1 MYKTFLILGGDG
13 YFGWPLAMRLAVQNP
28 ESKII
33 IVDNQWRRNAVKI
46 QGSDSIIPIATPQ
59 ERIEAFNKIHSLSN
73 IRYIDMDVNS
83 SGLEELIRYEQ
94 PGIIYHLAQQ
104 CSAPY
109 SMKGEEEAMY
119 TLLNNEAGNMRLL
132 WAVKKH
138 VPDTHIIKLGSF
150 GEYAKGGI
158 DISEGYFQPEYKG
171 KKASKLMPFP
181 READDIY
188 HVSKI
193 NDTNYVAM
201 ACRKWGLKITDV
213 MQSTIF
219 GNITDEMMNCPELYT
234 RYDYDEA
241 FGTVL
246 NRFLAQVVV
255 GYPLSV
261 YGTGK
266 QRTGLMCLKDSV
278 NSLAGLAEETPSP
291 GEHKVINHVT
301 VTNYSI
307 NELAESV
314 RSIAEQEGYKV
325 SIKHDAFDPRME
337 RPDQKLEYGI
347 NTDYIDEKRVH
358 SPFADIIRETL
369 KLIAKHKDRISLNV
383 FPPAINWA
391 HDEKMKQK
399 VLIKDEKIVILEEES
414 KKEESIDNEAY
425 WAKFRKE
432 NFHSRRINFNPGT
445 LGTPSERVKHARI
458 FTAKSDEMD
467 AHPLGLYEFGRKCQ
481 NEIQDLCKEIWHS
494 PGYYSMVV
502 HGTSQTLNLIA
513 LSMLRVFH
521 SEGKAPYRIMTTEHE
536 HIGGIGCF
544 ENIPEY
550 EVHYIDDKTLD
561 DKDAL
566 KKKIEQIKPHMA
578 FFSHVY
584 YDTGSKTPAAEWASI
599 FKKYAPECKVFID
612 AAQSLGVMDLPFGDA
627 DVILGSAHKW
637 LFGPHGGG
645 LIWMKNNF
653 KNWIQSLY
661 WSGHGLIADA
671 DLESLSIPGGQDF
684 MLYPAMVE
692 ALKLY
697 KSVGKDTIMQRSAML
712 ANWFQKK
719 LTDAVSPLK
728 SDCVFMNTTMNS
740 PVITI
745 AFQEFDPYPLYKS
758 LNDRHI
764 HVKCIK
770 EHKIGDK
777 VYHIL
782 RFGFPYF
789 ETLDRL
795 DYAVGQIK
803 QLVAAETEHK
813 ELKFG
818 T

>member
-13 YFGWPLAMRLAVQNP
+13 YFGWPLAMRLAVQHPNG
-28 ESKII
+28 KIF
-33 IVDNQWRRNAVKI
+33 VADNQWRRDVVKS
-46 QGSDSIIPIATPQ
+46 QGSDSIIPIVSPE
-59 ERIEAFNKIHSLSN
+59 ERIKAFNRIHGVSN
-73 IRYIDMDVNS
+73 IQYINMDVNS
-83 SGLEELIRYEQ
+83 SRLEELIKHEQ

-109 SMKGEEEAMY
+109 SMKGEEEAIY

-138 VPDTHIIKLGSF
+138 VPDSHIIKLGSF
-150 GEYAKGGI
+150 GEYSKAGI

-171 KKASKLMPFP
+171 KKASKPMPFP

-266 QRTGLMCLKDSV
+266 QRTGLMGLRDSV
-278 NSLAGLAEETPSP
+278 NSLAGLAEEVPAA

-301 VTNYSI
+301 VSDYSI

-314 RSIAEQEGYKV
+314 RCIAEQEGYKV

-337 RPDQKLEYGI
+337 RPDKKLEYGI
-347 NTDYIDEKRVH
+347 HTDYIDERRVH
-358 SPFADIIRETL
+358 SSFADIIRETL
-369 KLIAKHKDRISLNV
+369 KLIAKYKDRISLDV
-383 FPPAINWA
+383 FPPVINWA

-399 VLIKDEKIVILEEES
+399 VLIKDEKIIILEEPKEQENINNES
-414 KKEESIDNEAY
+414 Y

-432 NFHSRRINFNPGT
+432 HFHSRRINFNPGT

-458 FTAKSDEMD
+458 FTAKSDEIE
-467 AHPLGLYEFGRKCQ
+467 AHPLGLYEYGRKCQ
-481 NEIQDLCKEIWHS
+481 DEIQVLCKDIWKS

-513 LSMLRVFH
+513 LSMLRVLH
-521 SEGKAPYRIMTTEHE
+521 KEDEGPYRIITTEHE

-550 EVHYIDDKTLD
+550 EVHYLDDKTLE

-566 KKKIEQIKPHMA
+566 KKKIEQIKPHIA

-584 YDTGSKTPAAEWASI
+584 YDTGSKTPALEWAKI
-599 FKKYAPECKVFID
+599 FKKYAPDAKIIVD
-612 AAQSLGVMDLPFGDA
+612 AAQSLGVMDLPFGNA
-627 DVILGSAHKW
+627 DVIVGSAHKW

-645 LIWMKNNF
+645 LIWMKNSF

-684 MLYPAMVE
+684 MLYPAMLE
-692 ALKLY
+692 ALNLY
-697 KSVGKDTIMQRSAML
+697 KCVGKDIVFQRSAML

-719 LTDAVSPLK
+719 LVDAISPLK
-728 SDCVFMNTTMNS
+728 SDYVFLNNTMNS
-740 PVITI
+740 PVISL
-745 AFQEFDPYPLYKS
+745 AFREFDPYPLYKS

-764 HVKCIK
+764 HIKCIK
-770 EHKIGDK
+770 DHKVGDK

-795 DYAVGQIK
+795 EYAIGQIK
-803 QLVAAETEHK
+803 QLVIAETEHK